1 MIAGSEYCHR
11 SCPMVFV
18 PRSFGVFGLCVW
30 ESTGIGEIVWVLK
43 KAGRIISNGF
53 SVLVAGA
60 GLEPT
65 TFGL

>member
-43 KAGRIISNGF
+43 KP
-53 SVLVAGA
+53 V
-60 GLEPT
+60 E
-65 TFGL
+65 